1 MTLSE
6 IETILKELSIRH
18 TDLDEELLRTLL
30 TSAGWENTTIKEA
43 LVLYKSNPPK
53 KVVTTNPVVVD
64 VPKIPQ
70 ISVTE
75 KAITEQ
81 LPTDI
86 TFYQPDG
93 SEEGILPVL
102 HDVPPVLKKEEP
114 AVHVPQEI
122 QKEVIPPQPVKQE
135 IPVEVQQPQEPQLK
149 VKVIPPFVLQEKVE
163 QKEEVKEEIKEETN
177 IVLKPEVKEEPKK
190 DEPESLIVHTDE
202 LPRIREK
209 KDTEIPENLPL
220 LPFESSSHVWAFSKY
235 KDVFHGDVMPQ
246 KNEAQDTVVIT
257 QNSESQ
263 MQNPV
268 PPVPL
273 KVVAVEEDI
282 VVEKVPM
289 TKGDESLVFLA
300 GVMLLAIILILG
312 YMYSNGRL

>member
-53 KVVTTNPVVVD
+53 KVDTSNPVVVD
-64 VPKIPQ
+64 VPRIPQ
-70 ISVTE
+70 VIAAE
-75 KAITEQ
+75 KAIIEQ
-81 LPTDI
+81 LPAGI

-93 SEEGILPVL
+93 TEEGILPVL
-102 HDVPPVLKKEEP
+102 HDVPPVIKKEEP
-114 AVHVPQEI
+114 VARAPQEI
-122 QKEVIPPQPVKQE
+122 QQEIQLESTPQSVKQE
-135 IPVEVQQPQEPQLK
+135 PKAPVQQPQVEETIVPPFLLQ
-149 VKVIPPFVLQEKVE
+149 VKVEL
-163 QKEEVKEEIKEETN
+163 KEEVKEEIKQ
-177 IVLKPEVKEEPKK
+177 VMKPEAKEEPKK
-190 DEPESLIVHTDE
+190 EEPESLIVHMDQ

-209 KDTEIPENLPL
+209 KETEIPENLPL

-246 KNEAQDTVVIT
+246 KNEVQDTIVIT
-257 QNSESQ
+257 QNIAPQ
-263 MQNPV
+263 TQKPTPHI
-268 PPVPL
+268 PP
-273 KVVAVEEDI
+273 KVVAVEENI

>member
-18 TDLDEELLRTLL
+18 TDLDEELLHTLL
-30 TSAGWENTTIKEA
+30 TSAGWENTTLKEA

-53 KVVTTNPVVVD
+53 KVGITNSVVVD
-64 VPKIPQ
+64 VPRVPQ
-70 ISVTE
+70 GIVAE
-75 KAITEQ
+75 NAITEQ
-81 LPTDI
+81 LPADI

-93 SEEGILPVL
+93 TEEGILPVL
-102 HDVPPVLKKEEP
+102 HDVPPGPKKEEP
-114 AVHVPQEI
+114 IARAPQEI
-122 QKEVIPPQPVKQE
+122 QQKIPLESTPQPVKQE
-135 IPVEVQQPQEPQLK
+135 PKVLVDQPQVEETGN
-149 VKVIPPFVLQEKVE
+149 PPVVLQEKVEDIKVE
-163 QKEEVKEEIKEETN
+163 QKEEVKEEIKTA
-177 IVLKPEVKEEPKK
+177 IKPEVKEEP
-190 DEPESLIVHTDE
+190 ESLIVYTDQS
-202 LPRIREK
+202 LRIREK
-209 KDTEIPENLPL
+209 KETEIPENLPL

-246 KNEAQDTVVIT
+246 QNEAQDTVVIT
-257 QNSESQ
+257 QNIKAETSKRIPFIPS
-263 MQNPV
+263 
-268 PPVPL
+268 

-282 VVEKVPM
+282 LVEKVPM